1 MGDAEAFRSGV
12 ERLIDDEQL
21 RAGYIERGFDNL
33 RRFSWDR
40 CARETVAAYRR
51 AANDGR

>member
-1 MGDAEAFRSGV
+1 MGEAEALSSGV
-12 ERLIDDEQL
+12 KLLIDDEQL
-21 RAGYIERGFDNL
+21 RAGYIERGYANL

-40 CARETVAAYRR
+40 CARETVAANRR